1 MSYSK
6 QTEKFLLSQIKWIMQ
21 IPNKNVYINNVIG
34 VPGLTKISV
43 DVIGHRFVLEE
54 IPGNSY
60 SIDVVLDGK
69 NFWVTGRDTVTE
81 LLRIKKQL
89 KQQYASNEK

>member
-6 QTEKFLLSQIKWIMQ
+6 QTEKFLVSQIQWIMQ
-21 IPNKNVYINNVIG
+21 IPNKNVHINNVIG
-34 VPGLTKISV
+34 VPELAKISV

-69 NFWVTGRDTVTE
+69 NFWVTDRNTVTE
-81 LLRIKKQL
+81 LLIIKDQL

>member
-1 MSYSK
+1 MSHSK
-6 QTEKFLLSQIKWIMQ
+6 QTEKFLVSQIQWIMQ
-21 IPNKNVYINNVIG
+21 IPNKNVHINNVIG
-34 VPGLTKISV
+34 VPGWTKISV

-69 NFWVTGRDTVTE
+69 NFWVTDRNTVTE
-81 LLRIKKQL
+81 LLIIKDLL

>member
-6 QTEKFLLSQIKWIMQ
+6 QTEKFLVSQIKWIMQ
-21 IPNKNVYINNVIG
+21 IPNKNVYIDNVIG

-69 NFWVTGRDTVTE
+69 SFWVTGRDTVTE
-81 LLRIKKQL
+81 LLRIKNQL

>member
-6 QTEKFLLSQIKWIMQ
+6 QTEKFLVSQIQWIMQ
-21 IPNKNVYINNVIG
+21 IPNKNVHINNVIG
-34 VPGLTKISV
+34 VPELTKISV

-69 NFWVTGRDTVTE
+69 NFWVTDRDTVTE
-81 LLRIKKQL
+81 LLIIKDLL

>member
-6 QTEKFLLSQIKWIMQ
+6 QTENFLISQIQWIMQ
-21 IPNKNVYINNVIG
+21 IPNKNVHINNVIG
-34 VPGLTKISV
+34 VPGLAKISV

-69 NFWVTGRDTVTE
+69 KFWVTDRNTVTE
-81 LLRIKKQL
+81 LLIIKDLL

>member
-6 QTEKFLLSQIKWIMQ
+6 QTEKFLVSQIKWIMQ
-21 IPNKNVYINNVIG
+21 IPNKNVYIDNVIG
-34 VPGLTKISV
+34 VPGLIKISV

-69 NFWVTGRDTVTE
+69 KFWVTGRDTVTE
-81 LLRIKKQL
+81 LLIIKDLL

>member
-6 QTEKFLLSQIKWIMQ
+6 QTEKFLVSQIKWIMQ
-21 IPNKNVYINNVIG
+21 IPNKNVYIDNVIG

-69 NFWVTGRDTVTE
+69 NFWVTDRNTVTE
-81 LLRIKKQL
+81 LLIIKDLL